1 MTADQQIQIAA
12 DFMDRAFQARGIF
25 SIGKA
30 DCLKMARQLY
40 DIWHT
45 DKLNR
50 NLENLDPGEVAVRF
64 RQRYECSADQ
74 IDRFTMRLGDGDQ
87 VIRTVREQQ

>member
-30 DCLKMARQLY
+30 DCLKLARQLY
-40 DIWHT
+40 DVWHT

-50 NLENLDPGEVAVRF
+50 SLENLDPGEVALRH
-64 RQRYECSADQ
+64 RQRYECSAEL
-74 IDRFTMRLGDGDQ
+74 IDSISVAGRSDG
-87 VIRTVREQQ
+87 